1 MVAENGRSL
10 NLGGATAEGGGAK
23 KITGRFNELKSFL
36 LKLVYETQR
45 LNPHDAAACI
55 LFLVPIMLQAQHL
68 TRAVR
73 SKIIVND
80 VSFDVN
86 AGELLAIVGPSG
98 AGKSSLLRL
107 LNRLDEPTSGTVLVE
122 GKDYRE
128 ISTRDL
134 RRRVGMVMQRPF
146 VFPGTVAENL
156 GFGPQQQGRTP
167 TDDEI
172 EQLLRDVGL
181 IGYAGQDVRHLS
193 GGEAQRVCFA
203 RALANQPAVLLLDEP
218 TSALDETAKL
228 DVETVIRR
236 ISAQGVTCVM
246 VTHDF
251 RQARRLA
258 MRAAQLAF
266 GKLVR
271 VGPVS
276 EVLNVETALS

>member
-1 MVAENGRSL
+1 VS
-10 NLGGATAEGGGAK
+10 
-23 KITGRFNELKSFL
+23 I
-36 LKLVYETQR
+36 V
-45 LNPHDAAACI
+45 
-55 LFLVPIMLQAQHL
+55 LQAQQL
-68 TRAVR
+68 SRAV
-73 SKIIVND
+73 KDKLIVND

-107 LNRLDEPTSGTVLVE
+107 LNRLDEPTSGTVVIE
-122 GKDYRE
+122 GKDYRQ
-128 ISTRDL
+128 IPTREL

-156 GFGPQQQGRTP
+156 RFGPQQQGRTLSN
-167 TDDEI
+167 DEI
-172 EQLLRDVGL
+172 TNLLREVGLSGYAAEDVG
-181 IGYAGQDVRHLS
+181 HLS

-218 TSALDETAKL
+218 TSALDEAAKL
-228 DVETVIRR
+228 EVEAVIRR
-236 ISAQGVTCVM
+236 ISSQGVTSIM

-258 MRAAQLAF
+258 TRAAQLAS

-271 VGPVS
+271 VGPAS
-276 EVLNVETALS
+276 EVLNVETTLS